1 MGRRQRTMQEAFDAH
16 GYAVM
21 PSGCWHWNGVV
32 GAHGYGVVW
41 IGGRK
46 GNNRRAHRIS
56 LELSGVLVGPD
67 DFVRHSCDNPI
78 CVNPAHLSVGTPAQN
93 TADMW
98 QRGRGLAGDKH
109 PHRIRGNPLKGRGGP
124 EHPLYGRRRAIC
136 RRGHPMT
143 PENSIRQKDGTN
155 RCRACREASNSRFKG
170 EE

>member
-1 MGRRQRTMQEAFDAH
+1 MQEAFDAH

-41 IGGRK
+41 IGGRQ

-56 LELSGVLVGPD
+56 LELSGVPVGPD
-67 DFVRHSCDNPI
+67 DFVRHSCDNPL

-124 EHPLYGRRRAIC
+124 DHPLYGRRRAIC

-155 RCRACREASNSRFKG
+155 RCRACREASNSRFTG